1 MKVTNGQVMVVYT
14 KLKHVAL
21 IESYLLKR
29 NSISQIIKKGVSSI
43 SAGFNVVASKSLCS
57 ILYYE

>member
-1 MKVTNGQVMVVYT
+1 MEVKNGQVMVVYAT
-14 KLKHVAL
+14 LKHVAL

-29 NSISQIIKKGVSSI
+29 NSISQSIKKGVSSI
-43 SAGFNVVASKSLCS
+43 SAGFTVVASKLLCS